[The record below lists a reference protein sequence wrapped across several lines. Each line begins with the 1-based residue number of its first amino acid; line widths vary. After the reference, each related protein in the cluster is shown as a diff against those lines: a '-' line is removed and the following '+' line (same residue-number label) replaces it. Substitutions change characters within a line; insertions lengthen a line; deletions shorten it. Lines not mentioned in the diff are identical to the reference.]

1 MKVELFQTAG
11 CRSCAD
17 TRDALKSVAE
27 QTVPGIQWRDVDV
40 TKELDYAVELGVM
53 SLPAMAVDGQ
63 LAFSSL
69 PTPAQFRDELERRAR
84 AAGVR
89 NGR

>member
-17 TRDALKSVAE
+17 SRDALKSVAE
-27 QTVPGIQWRDVDV
+27 QAVPGIQWRDVDV
-40 TKELDYAVELGVM
+40 ARELDYAVELGVM

-69 PTPAQFRDELERRAR
+69 PTPAQLRDELERR
-84 AAGVR
+84 VR
-89 NGR
+89 EGSRHGR